1 MASGSAGKVYFVLY
15 LAVIL
20 ELLIIIV
27 ERDEAEEH
35 LLAKQKESMKILESI
50 LGQMQTGAGSEGIN
64 TRPQD
69 QITLKPAGYIK
80 EPGDPEIKEDRT
92 YVIEVGVTD
101 VSNMKIDNSAS
112 PEDKKDFEKKRKML
126 ANVQELEYQ
135 VFYNSSE
142 DPNNAPVFI
151 MDDVARKTK
160 FAELAEGTQV
170 GDLGWQFQSMRKIEL
185 DVSTT
190 QDYRNPIYKPYSLV
204 KGPSFVPPGKTDDS
218 AFTYSQEKTDNLAQL
233 NYGNSITKRAFMV
246 RFQPPV
252 KGGWY
257 KLRFSSRTNKVL
269 GVASTEEGSGVAE
282 LNPEAKI
289 NIGTV
294 QLKVKDLIKVEKEL
308 RKKLGSFSVPTA
320 DDLRNKKINLED
332 FNKRIIDAKSK
343 AAEIAAQAGPSDQEK
358 ASLPNRVELYGYIA
372 KLLAPGLSQD
382 FEQNRG
388 SIEFNVFVMNPP
400 PRPTAP
406 PKITLETDLVRVF
419 EGQGYIEVPC
429 QVFPSSGNPK
439 FSVKD
444 IAGAEIR
451 AGNSAAT
458 TGEGFISKILY
469 IPIQSAN
476 TTPGSYNIKVAW
488 EGNGKISEE
497 VPMNVQVFPSKQ
509 NGDVFSAITNPDDIE
524 SAFDLSMGDLI
535 LLPAAATAATGISPS
550 EFSMNVKS
558 DNGVLDA
565 TIKGKLRIDA
575 SDAKYVPESAKS
587 LNFEIYWK
595 SRYNEKDPPLLIY
608 KKSFEVNPP
617 RPRLRGLPVVGSP
630 NQAQIFDI
638 TNFEIEPP
646 SVRSDDGNTKLG
658 QLEGTPEFAID
669 PSDVKIVNLDA
680 KEVKYTLKLVGSPK
694 QAGNKFTIQAQLI
707 GPRYRPGRLK
717 GSFRI
722 SVKASSVI
730 NGQRATKS
738 RKYTVQV
745 GF

>member
-1 MASGSAGKVYFVLY
+1 MGSGSAGKVYFVLY

-101 VSNMKIDNSAS
+101 VANMKIDNSAS
-112 PEDKKDFEKKRKML
+112 PADKKEFEKKRKML

-135 VFYNSSE
+135 VFYNASS
-142 DPNNAPVFI
+142 DPNNAPVFL
-151 MDDVARKTK
+151 MDDEARKTK
-160 FAELAEGTQV
+160 FADLSEGAQI
-170 GDLGWQFQSMRKIEL
+170 GDQGWQFQSMRKIEL
-185 DVSTT
+185 DVNSS
-190 QDYRNPIYKPYSLV
+190 QDYRNPVYKPYSLV
-204 KGPSFVPPGKTDDS
+204 KGPSFVPPGKTEDS
-218 AFTYSQEKTDNLAQL
+218 AFTYSQEKTDNLAKL

-246 RFQPPV
+246 RFQPPA

-269 GVASTEEGSGVAE
+269 GVASEEEGAASKE
-282 LNPEAKI
+282 LNPEAKV

-308 RKKLGSFSVPTA
+308 RKKLGAFSVPTA
-320 DDLRNKKINLED
+320 EDLRGKKITLEN
-332 FNKRIIDAKSK
+332 FNKRIIDAKAK
-343 AAEIAAQAGPSDQEK
+343 AAEVAAQAGPNDQEK
-358 ASLPNRVELYGYIA
+358 SALANRVELYGYIA

-382 FEQNRG
+382 FDQNRG
-388 SIEFNVFVMNPP
+388 SIEFNVYVMNPP

-419 EGQGYIEVPC
+419 ESLGYIEVPC
-429 QVFPSSGNPK
+429 QVFPSNGNPK

-451 AGNSAAT
+451 AGNSTAT
-458 TGEGFISKILY
+458 TGEGFVSKILY
-469 IPIQSAN
+469 IPIQNAN
-476 TTPGSYNIKVAW
+476 TAVGNYNIKIAW
-488 EGNGKISEE
+488 EGNGKVSED
-497 VPMNVQVFPSKQ
+497 VPLSVQVFPSKQ
-509 NGDVFSAITNPDDIE
+509 NGDNFTAITNSDDIE
-524 SAFDLSMGDLI
+524 SSFDLSMGDLI
-535 LLPAAATAATGISPS
+535 LLPAAATAASGISPS
-550 EFSMNVKS
+550 EYSMTIKS

-565 TIKGKLRIDA
+565 SIKGKLRIDA

-587 LNFEIYWK
+587 LDFSIYWK

-608 KKSFEVNPP
+608 KKTFQVGTPAA
-617 RPRLRGLPVVGSP
+617 RLRGLPVAGSP
-630 NQAQIFDI
+630 NSAQIFDV
-638 TNFEIEPP
+638 TNFEIEAP
-646 SVRSDDGNTKLG
+646 SVRSDDGTTKTG
-658 QLEGTPEFAID
+658 QLEGTPEFSIN

-680 KEVKYTLKLVGSPK
+680 KDAKYTLKTVGSPK
-694 QAGNKFTIQAQLI
+694 QSGSKFTIQAQLV
-707 GPRYRPGRLK
+707 GPKYKPGRLK
-717 GSFRI
+717 GSFK
-722 SVKASSVI
+722 VEAKATSVI
-730 NGQRATKS
+730 NGQRKTKA
-738 RKYTVQV
+738 RKYTVQL

>member
-1 MASGSAGKVYFVLY
+1 MGSGSAGKVYFVLY

-101 VSNMKIDNSAS
+101 VANMKIDNSAS
-112 PEDKKDFEKKRKML
+112 PADKKDFEKKRKML

-135 VFYNSSE
+135 VFYNASS
-142 DPNNAPVFI
+142 DPNNAPVFL
-151 MDDVARKTK
+151 MDDEARKTK
-160 FAELAEGTQV
+160 FADLSEGAQI
-170 GDLGWQFQSMRKIEL
+170 GDQGWQFQSMRKIEL
-185 DVSTT
+185 DVNNT

-218 AFTYSQEKTDNLAQL
+218 AFTYSQEKTDNLAKL

-246 RFQPPV
+246 RFQPPA

-269 GVASTEEGSGVAE
+269 GVASADDDGSSKE

-308 RKKLGSFSVPTA
+308 RKKLGAFSVPTA
-320 DDLRNKKINLED
+320 DDLRGKKITLED
-332 FNKRIIDAKSK
+332 FNKRIIDAKAK
-343 AAEIAAQAGPSDQEK
+343 AAEVAAQAGPNDQEK
-358 ASLPNRVELYGYIA
+358 ASLANRVELYGYIA

-382 FEQNRG
+382 FDQNRG

-419 EGQGYIEVPC
+419 ESLGYIEVPC
-429 QVFPSSGNPK
+429 QVFPSNGNPK

-451 AGNSAAT
+451 AGNSSAT
-458 TGEGFISKILY
+458 TGEGFVSKILY
-469 IPIQSAN
+469 IPIQNAN
-476 TTPGSYNIKVAW
+476 VAVGDYNIKVAW
-488 EGNGKISEE
+488 EGNGKVSEE
-497 VPMNVQVFPSKQ
+497 VPLAVNVFPSKQ
-509 NGDVFSAITNPDDIE
+509 NGENFTAITNSDDIE

-535 LLPAAATAATGISPS
+535 LLPAAATSASGISPS
-550 EFSMNVKS
+550 EFSMTVKS

-587 LNFEIYWK
+587 IDFAIYWK

-608 KKSFEVNPP
+608 KKTFQVGTPGAK
-617 RPRLRGLPVVGSP
+617 LRGLPVAGSP
-630 NQAQIFDI
+630 NSAQIFDV

-646 SVRSDDGNTKLG
+646 SVRSDDGMTKTG
-658 QLEGTPEFAID
+658 QLQGSPEFSVEQ
-669 PSDVKIVNLDA
+669 SDVKILNLDA
-680 KEVKYTLKLVGSPK
+680 KDAKYTLKIIGSPK
-694 QAGNKFTIQAQLI
+694 QSGNKFTIQAQLV
-707 GPRYRPGRLK
+707 GPRYKPGRLK
-717 GSFRI
+717 GSFRVN
-722 SVKASSVI
+722 VKANSVI
-730 NGQRATKS
+730 NGQPRTRS
-738 RKYTVQV
+738 RKYTVQI